1 MSTEIIKAD
10 NGDKLVEY
18 TPFGAS
24 EKIKLSAAIV
34 RKFVA
39 SKTASGAEAS
49 DVDCTKFIMLCKSR
63 GLNPFEGDAF
73 LQGYDTRDGAKFSL
87 ITAHQAFLKRAE
99 ASPTY
104 DGMESG
110 VVVNNDGEIE
120 EYQGDMVLD
129 GHVLIGGWAK
139 VYRRD
144 RAHPA
149 YRRVALKTFD
159 TKRSRW
165 EKDPAGMIVKCAE
178 ADALRSSFP
187 NSLAGL
193 YMQPEQESVVDIT
206 PEPEKPKRGRPATV
220 KIDAPV
226 APSRSKMNIAFEAA
240 MASSG
245 ITWPAFL
252 PVWAIKYSERASE
265 VTGFADLTDEEIQ
278 DINDR
283 MDVKDGVIAWK
294 TGGAR

>member
-1 MSTEIIKAD
+1 MSTEIIKAE
-10 NGDKLVEY
+10 DKAIEY

-39 SKTASGAEAS
+39 SKTTSGAEAS
-49 DVDCTKFIMLCKSR
+49 DVDCMKFMMLCKSR
-63 GLNPFEGDAF
+63 GLNPFEGDAY
-73 LQGYDTRDGAKFSL
+73 LQGYDSRDGAKFSL

-110 VVVNNDGEIE
+110 VVVNNDGEIQ

-144 RAHPA
+144 RAYPT

-206 PEPEKPKRGRPATV
+206 PEPEKPKRGQPATV
-220 KIDAPV
+220 KVEEIPPPTRSAM
-226 APSRSKMNIAFEAA
+226 SRAFEKA
-240 MASSG
+240 MFDTG
-245 ITWPAFL
+245 ITWDAFL
-252 PVWAIKYSERASE
+252 PVWAVKYSERAAE
-265 VTGFADLTDEEIQ
+265 AKGFHDLTDEEIQ

-283 MDVKDGVIAWK
+283 MDVKDGVLTWK
-294 TGGAR
+294 TGGAK